1 MFKTGAQEEHT
12 GTHMI
17 QLKQMLLFYVKT
29 VRDMTN
35 IIQKAHFCIGR
46 IVVFAGRNKQQIH

>member
-17 QLKQMLLFYVKT
+17 QLKQMLLSLGE
-29 VRDMTN
+29 N
-35 IIQKAHFCIGR
+35 CP
-46 IVVFAGRNKQQIH
+46 